1 MLINM
6 FCKGVEFAAELRDFV
21 GKEISKLYPRLID
34 KIKLTL
40 IGGYRGVLSTYDEEV
55 FDCHKLLIHN
65 SLIVLPR
72 ESLLPHSQESTNKVL
87 SVQNFKIARKEKN
100 T

>member
-1 MLINM
+1 MLIDV
-6 FCKGVEFAAELRDFV
+6 FKGVEFAAELRDFV

-55 FDCHKLLIHN
+55 FVTNHKSITL
-65 SLIVLPR
+65 
-72 ESLLPHSQESTNKVL
+72 
-87 SVQNFKIARKEKN
+87 
-100 T
+100 